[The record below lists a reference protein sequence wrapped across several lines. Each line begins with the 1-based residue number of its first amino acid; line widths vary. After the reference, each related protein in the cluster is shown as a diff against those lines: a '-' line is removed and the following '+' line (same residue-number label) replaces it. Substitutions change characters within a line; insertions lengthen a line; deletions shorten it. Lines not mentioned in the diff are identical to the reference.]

1 MPGIDEAFREIG
13 TVFACPR
20 YAAVERGCGV
30 GDAADQNGVAPASPP
45 SSEDTDTAFAAAG
58 IGLLTLDLREGRIR
72 AANPHLCTLLRYPA
86 GGLTGV
92 ALAALGE
99 ATVPVPAGLRRWRG
113 ADGDILPV
121 RVRPSSPMDGTQVLV
136 VDAAGTD
143 DLVSAVENQAALT
156 AAGVGEWR
164 FEAET
169 RLVSLSRRA
178 AHILGDRPGVALPWP
193 VLRARLDPDE
203 GARVEAHVRTAL
215 AEGGRFAFEC
225 RLRRADDGSEIA
237 LSLRGEASRGDAGVP
252 AGIVGVVQDITA
264 QVAARTA
271 LRAGEQRLRIATSL
285 AALGI
290 FEWHMLDDQAVWEN
304 ERMFAIFG
312 RSVADGAVGKREFL
326 EQILHPDDRAAFRSA
341 ILAALRGDAVLNAT
355 GRIRRRSDG
364 AWRIID
370 LAGRF
375 EHDAAHRLPRR
386 LIGVVA
392 DVTERRSAEERQ
404 TLLIRELHH
413 RVKNTLATVQAIVGS
428 TARTASSI
436 ESFYEA
442 FVGRIMSLAH
452 THSVLTEDTWQTASL
467 RTLLVNELKPYADG
481 ALDGAGDDA
490 RIRLEG
496 PPVDL
501 ASEVAVPIG
510 MAIHELTTNAA
521 KYGALSTPDGRVTI
535 TWSLVPDGPAGTL
548 RFDWVESGGPS
559 VREPTRQGFGS
570 RLLQRVLT
578 AQVRAEVAMD
588 YPPDGFRLRM
598 LAPLPARN
606 TVLNPLA

>member
-1 MPGIDEAFREIG
+1 LS
-13 TVFACPR
+13 
-20 YAAVERGCGV
+20 
-30 GDAADQNGVAPASPP
+30 DAADHDGTAAPSPRASDSAEVAF
-45 SSEDTDTAFAAAG
+45 TGAG
-58 IGLLTLDLREGRIR
+58 IGLLVLDLSDGRIR
-72 AANPHLCTLLRYPA
+72 SANPHLCALLHHPA
-86 GGLTGV
+86 GGLTGF
-92 ALAALGE
+92 ALARLGE
-99 ATVPVPAGLRRWRG
+99 PDLPVPVGIRRWHR
-113 ADGDILPV
+113 ADGGILDV
-121 RVRPSSPMDGTQVLV
+121 RVRPSPPANGIQVLV
-136 VDAAGTD
+136 VDAAESG
-143 DLVSAVENQAALT
+143 DLVPAAENQAALT
-156 AAGVGEWR
+156 TAGVGEWR
-164 FEAET
+164 FDRAT
-169 RLVSLSRRA
+169 GLVTLSRRA
-178 AHILGDRPGVALPWP
+178 AYILGDRPGVSFPWAT
-193 VLRARLDPDE
+193 LRARLDADE
-203 GARVEAHVRTAL
+203 VARVETHVRTAL
-215 AEGGRFAFEC
+215 AEGGAFALQC
-225 RLRRADDGSEIA
+225 RLRRADDGTEIH
-237 LSLRGEASRGDAGVP
+237 LGLRGEASRGDGA
-252 AGIVGVVQDITA
+252 AATGIVGVVQDITA

-312 RSVADGAVGKREFL
+312 RSVEDGAVGKREFL

-341 ILAALRGDAVLNAT
+341 ISSALRGDAVLKAT

-375 EHDAAHRLPRR
+375 ERDASHRLPRR

-392 DVTERRSAEERQ
+392 DVTERRMAEERQ

-467 RTLLVNELKPYADG
+467 RTLLANELRPYADG
-481 ALDGAGDDA
+481 DMDGAGDA

-501 ASEVAVPIG
+501 TSEVAVPIG

-521 KYGALSTPDGRVTI
+521 KYGALSTPEGRVVI
-535 TWSLVPDGPAGTL
+535 AWSLAAGGPAGTL
-548 RFDWVESGGPS
+548 RFEWRESGGPTVS
-559 VREPTRQGFGS
+559 APTRQGFGS

-578 AQVRAEVAMD
+578 AQVGAEVTMD
-588 YPPDGFRLRM
+588 YPPDGFRLHM
-598 LAPLPARN
+598 LAPLPARS
-606 TVLNPLA
+606 TVLDPLA

>member
-1 MPGIDEAFREIG
+1 MRRG
-13 TVFACPR
+13 
-20 YAAVERGCGV
+20 AVERGCGLSDV
-30 GDAADQNGVAPASPP
+30 ADHNGTAALPPRANDPADVAFTGAV
-45 SSEDTDTAFAAAG
+45 
-58 IGLLTLDLREGRIR
+58 IGLLVIGLGDGRIR
-72 AANPHLCTLLRYPA
+72 TANPHLCHLLDYPD

-92 ALAALGE
+92 ELTRLGE
-99 ATVPVPAGLRRWRG
+99 TALPVPNGIRRWHR
-113 ADGDILPV
+113 ADGGILDVHV
-121 RVRPSSPMDGTQVLV
+121 RSSPPTNGVQVVV
-136 VDAAGTD
+136 VDAVDAD
-143 DLVSAVENQAALT
+143 DLVPAVENQAALT

-164 FEAET
+164 FDTAT
-169 RLVSLSRRA
+169 GLISLSRRA
-178 AHILGDRPGVALPWP
+178 AFILGDRPGVRFSWAT
-193 VLRARLDPDE
+193 LRGRLDAE
-203 GARVEAHVRTAL
+203 EVGRIETQVRSAL
-215 AEGGRFAFEC
+215 AEGGPFALQC
-225 RLRRADDGSEIA
+225 RLRRADDGTEIH
-237 LSLRGEASRGDAGVP
+237 LGLRGEASRNDGVS

-264 QVAARTA
+264 QVVARTA

-312 RSVADGAVGKREFL
+312 RSVEDGAVGKREFL
-326 EQILHPDDRAAFRSA
+326 EHILHPDDRAAFRSA
-341 ILAALRGDAVLNAT
+341 ITNALRGDAVLKAT

-375 EHDAAHRLPRR
+375 ERDAPHRLPRR

-392 DVTERRSAEERQ
+392 DVTERRMAEERQ

-467 RTLLVNELKPYADG
+467 RTLLANELRPYADG
-481 ALDGAGDDA
+481 DMDGAGDA
-490 RIRLEG
+490 RIHLEG
-496 PPVDL
+496 PAVDL
-501 ASEVAVPIG
+501 TSELAVPIG

-521 KYGALSTPDGRVTI
+521 KYGALSTPDGRVMI
-535 TWSLVPDGPAGTL
+535 TWDLVPDGPAGTL
-548 RFDWVESGGPS
+548 RFEWRESGGPT
-559 VREPTRQGFGS
+559 VRAPTRQGFGS
-570 RLLQRVLT
+570 RLLQRVLM
-578 AQVRAEVAMD
+578 AQVRADVTID
-588 YPPDGFRLRM
+588 YPPDGFHLRM
-598 LAPLPARN
+598 LAPLPARS
-606 TVLNPLA
+606 TVLDPRR